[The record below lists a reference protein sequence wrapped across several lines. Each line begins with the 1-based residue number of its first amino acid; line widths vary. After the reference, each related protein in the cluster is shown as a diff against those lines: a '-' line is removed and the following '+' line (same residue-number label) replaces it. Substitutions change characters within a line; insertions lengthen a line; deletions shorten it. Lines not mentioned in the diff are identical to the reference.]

1 MKHNSGFF
9 KETYQF
15 DFPVMIH
22 SFLIHFIERK
32 LVSDSILSEEGHP
45 RFTSYQL
52 ILKSYYSS
60 EQKVLFLNASSL
72 SSLLDELTNR
82 ISQVGLKSPISG
94 FDLVGIPDSVSTDML
109 QALDSPRPLHNRS
122 C

>member
-1 MKHNSGFF
+1 MKNSSVFF
-9 KETYQF
+9 KESYQF

-32 LVSDSILSEEGHP
+32 LVSDSILSEEGQP

-52 ILKSYYSS
+52 ILKSYYSA
-60 EQKVLFLNASSL
+60 EQKILFLNASSL
-72 SSLLDELTNR
+72 SSLLEELTDR
-82 ISQVGLKSPISG
+82 ITQLGLNSPVSG
-94 FDLVGIPDSVSTDML
+94 FDLVGIPDTVSADML
-109 QALDSPRPLHNRS
+109 QKMNSASSRFV

>member
-1 MKHNSGFF
+1 MNYNTGFF
-9 KETYQF
+9 KESYQF

-32 LVSDSILSEEGHP
+32 LVSDSVLSEEGSP

-72 SSLLDELTNR
+72 DTLLDELTNR
-82 ISQVGLKSPISG
+82 ISQVGLDSPVSG
-94 FDLVGIPDSVSTDML
+94 FDLVGIPDSVSSDVL
-109 QALDSPRPLHNRS
+109 HAIDSASNRFV

>member
-9 KETYQF
+9 KESYQF

-32 LVSDSILSEEGHP
+32 LVSDSILSEEGLP
-45 RFTSYQL
+45 RFMSYQL

-60 EQKVLFLNASSL
+60 EQKILFLNASSL
-72 SSLLDELTNR
+72 SSLLDELTDR
-82 ISQVGLKSPISG
+82 ITQVGLTTPVSG
-94 FDLVGIPDSVSTDML
+94 FDLIGLPDSVPTDVL
-109 QALDSPRPLHNRS
+109 QAIDSASNRFA